1 MKTIFPKKIQKDDEI
16 RIISPSSSIKR
27 VGGFD
32 QNLVAK
38 ERLEKLGYKV
48 TFGDHILENDLFY
61 SSSITARIQDLH
73 QAFIDDNVSVVMTTI
88 GGLNSNELLPY
99 IDWEII
105 RSHPKVF
112 IGYSDITS
120 LHNAIRAQTGLVTY
134 YGPCYSSFKMNELQ
148 EYQTNAWI
156 KVLGQSEYDL
166 QPSGLW
172 TSDMWFDPNIP
183 RKPMPNSWQV
193 YNSGQATG
201 ISTGGNIQT
210 YGLQAGTKF
219 LPAVTK
225 PIIFIEQA
233 EGGEPLEFSRELS
246 QMLQIHP
253 DIAALIIGRFPVENK
268 MSEPNLHSIL
278 AKFPVLNTIPV
289 VYHVDFGHT
298 QPIFTF
304 PLGGMITVRAK
315 NNADVTIEVLKG

>member
-1 MKTIFPKKIQKDDEI
+1 METIFPKKIQKDDEI
-16 RIISPSSSIKR
+16 RIRSPSSSIKR

-38 ERLEKLGYKV
+38 EKLGYKV

-134 YGPCYSSFKMNELQ
+134 YGPCY
-148 EYQTNAWI
+148 
-156 KVLGQSEYDL
+156 
-166 QPSGLW
+166 
-172 TSDMWFDPNIP
+172 
-183 RKPMPNSWQV
+183 
-193 YNSGQATG
+193 
-201 ISTGGNIQT
+201 
-210 YGLQAGTKF
+210 
-219 LPAVTK
+219 
-225 PIIFIEQA
+225 
-233 EGGEPLEFSRELS
+233 
-246 QMLQIHP
+246 
-253 DIAALIIGRFPVENK
+253 
-268 MSEPNLHSIL
+268 
-278 AKFPVLNTIPV
+278 
-289 VYHVDFGHT
+289 
-298 QPIFTF
+298 
-304 PLGGMITVRAK
+304 
-315 NNADVTIEVLKG
+315 